1 MIARL
6 WHGVVPAERAEAY
19 QQYVVRTGI
28 TDLKATPGNR
38 GAWVLH
44 RLDGEEAH
52 FHVFS
57 LWDSLEAIRAFAGDD
72 IEQARY
78 YPEDEDYLV
87 ELEPTVV
94 HYEAATLE

>member
-6 WHGVVPAERAEAY
+6 WHGVVPAEKAEVY
-19 QQYVVRTGI
+19 QSYVVRTGI
-28 TDLKATPGNR
+28 ADLKATPGNR

-44 RLDGEEAH
+44 RVDGEEAH
-52 FHVFS
+52 FHVIS

-78 YPEDEDYLV
+78 YPEDADYLV
-87 ELEPTVV
+87 ELEPAVV
-94 HYEAATLE
+94 HYEAVTTE

>member
-6 WHGVVPAERAEAY
+6 WHGVVPAEKAEAY
-19 QQYVVRTGI
+19 QSYVVRTGI
-28 TDLKATPGNR
+28 ADLKVTPGNR

-44 RLDGEEAH
+44 RIVGEEAH
-52 FHVFS
+52 FHVVS

-72 IEQARY
+72 IERARY
-78 YPEDEDYLV
+78 YPEDTDFLL

-94 HYEAATLE
+94 HYEAVTTE